1 MLVLNNITF
10 EFGGDALYR
19 DASWHIKPAE
29 KIGLIG
35 PNGSGKST
43 LLRIITGEYSVTS
56 GEVTRRKNLNI
67 AFLNQDLL
75 SYQSTD
81 PIIDVAMQAYARQNE
96 LSKQLD
102 KLLLQAEHDHSEE
115 MMHKLADT
123 QHEFEALDGYNLKH
137 KAEKVLEGLG
147 FSTTDL
153 LRPLVEFSGGYRMR
167 VMLAKMLLEEPD
179 LLLLDEPTNHLDL
192 PSIQWL
198 EQYLLDYPRTIILV
212 SHDRF
217 FIDKVVNKIV
227 EIDNEQLNVY
237 TGNYTDFMEEKA
249 EKMEL
254 QKNQFKNQQAYI
266 KQQERFIER
275 FRAKNTKAKAVQSR
289 IKKLDRLE
297 RIDDVEENNEVIK
310 VSFNFS
316 VQPGK
321 EIADIKIKEKSF
333 PGIEIFK
340 NTNAIIARGDKIAL
354 IGANGKGKS
363 TLLRIIDGSEKF
375 TGEVKLGYN
384 VTKTFFA
391 QHQMESL
398 NLDNEV
404 LEELQHYAPDVNDTT
419 LRTLLGTFLFKG
431 DDVFKKVRI
440 LSGGEKSRVAL
451 AKVMLSKANFLLLDE
466 PTNHLDIK
474 SVNTLIQVLRK
485 TESTFVV
492 VSHDRFFLSEVAN
505 KIWFIENHEIKEYPG
520 TYEEYELWM
529 ENRGNLPVIK
539 KQDKKDLKIKPQN
552 QDTGLIKELKNI
564 HRKLSTDCE
573 SLDEKI
579 KELKKKQQEITVLL
593 AAEEDFEKLETLGKE
608 YQQLEKEI
616 AEITKNWEE
625 LFLQLS
631 ELEQETTFKPKHN

>member
-10 EFGGDALYR
+10 EFGGEALYR

-43 LLRIITGEYSVTS
+43 LLRLITGEYSLTA
-56 GEVTRRKNLNI
+56 GEITRRRNLNI

-81 PIIDVAMQAYARQNE
+81 PIIDVAMEAFARQNE

-102 KLLLQAEHDHSEE
+102 KLLVQAELDHSEE
-115 MMHKLADT
+115 MMHKLADV

-167 VMLAKMLLEEPD
+167 VMLAKMLLEQPD

-198 EQYLLDYPRTIILV
+198 EQYLIDYPRTIVLV

-227 EIDNEQLNVY
+227 EIDNEQLNIY
-237 TGNYTDFMEEKA
+237 TGNYTDYMEEKA
-249 EKMEL
+249 ERIEL

-266 KQQERFIER
+266 KQQEKFIER

-289 IKKLDRLE
+289 IKKLDKLE

-310 VSFNFS
+310 VSFSFS

-321 EIADIKIKEKSF
+321 EIAEIKIKEKSF

-340 NTNAIIARGDKIAL
+340 NTGALISRGDKIAL
-354 IGANGKGKS
+354 IGANGRGKS
-363 TLLRIIDGSEKF
+363 TLLRIIDSSEKF
-375 TGEVKLGYN
+375 SGEVKLGYN

-398 NLDNEV
+398 NLDHEV
-404 LEELQHYAPDVNDTT
+404 LQELQHYAPDINDTT

-431 DDVFKKVRI
+431 DDVFKKVRV

-474 SVNTLIQVLRK
+474 SVNTLIQVLRN

-505 KIWFIENHEIKEYPG
+505 KIWYIENQELKEYPG

-529 ENRGNLPVIK
+529 EGRKYKPVEKKPEKKEIK
-539 KQDKKDLKIKPQN
+539 VKQEN
-552 QDTGLIKELKNI
+552 QDAEQSKELKKI
-564 HRKLSTDCE
+564 HRKLSNDCE
-573 SLDEKI
+573 SLDEEIKKI
-579 KELKKKQQEITVLL
+579 KKKQQEITVLL
-593 AAEEDFEKLETLGKE
+593 AAEADFGKLEKLGNE
-608 YQQLEKEI
+608 YQKMEKEL
-616 AEITKNWEE
+616 AEKTKSWED
-625 LFLQLS
+625 LYMQLS
-631 ELEQETTFKPKHN
+631 ELEQENNN